1 MSGEFPSTPP
11 RVHRNSEV
19 TVYRALSRDPEMY
32 PDPEPFMPERFI
44 NSEGLLDV
52 GLGDPAEYVFGFGR
66 R

>member
-1 MSGEFPSTPP
+1 
-11 RVHRNSEV
+11 
-19 TVYRALSRDPEMY
+19 MY
-32 PDPEPFMPERFI
+32 PDPETFMPERFI